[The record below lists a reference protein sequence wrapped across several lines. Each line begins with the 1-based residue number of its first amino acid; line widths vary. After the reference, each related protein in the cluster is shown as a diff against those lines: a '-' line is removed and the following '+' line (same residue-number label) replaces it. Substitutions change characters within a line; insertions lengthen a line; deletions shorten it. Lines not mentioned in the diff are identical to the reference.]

1 MLQPVSNSMCMSDP
15 STMLLIYAVKV
26 PLLEV
31 KLYTSEL
38 LCSVFFPPLEGT
50 VGLRERDRFCNLSS
64 GAGDKLT
71 DAPLHQLSVVSLPI
85 DILIHICVA
94 VLLII
99 ILVISERD
107 TLEHWTRTTVC
118 DVTS

>member
-1 MLQPVSNSMCMSDP
+1 MSDP
-15 STMLLIYAVKV
+15 SSMPLMYAVKV
-26 PLLEV
+26 PLWQV
-31 KLYTSEL
+31 TSYATSEI
-38 LCSVFFPPLEGT
+38 LCSVFVPPLEGT
-50 VGLRERDRFCNLSS
+50 VGLGERETDSVTCHLGLS
-64 GAGDKLT
+64 GDKLT

-94 VLLII
+94 VLLIA

-107 TLEHWTRTTVC
+107 TLEHWTQTTVC